1 MRRTNRSI
9 RTAVVCASFL
19 AFASCKD
26 PSFFQA
32 LGDKIAA
39 QPLAIS
45 PSTLTLQVNGSA
57 TFRAIGGS
65 APYVFSA
72 PSGGGTIDTSSG
84 AYTAGGTAGTASV
97 RVTDSRG
104 RTADATLTV
113 TPTGGALSIAPGIV
127 NLNATGT
134 LNFIATG
141 GTPPY
146 NFSIQTGGSAPGVGV
161 TAAGLYT
168 AGQSVGADVVKVTDF
183 FGATSTAA
191 VNVVPGVSTVDYT
204 IESAPPP
211 ILPAAGTGQTA
222 LPGGQSFKIKNV
234 GTGTGGQAVNWWVF
248 MSPNPAP
255 GSGAILLQSGSVAG
269 FAPAS
274 PATVNLSWTWPSPPT
289 MAPEAVYL
297 HFMASAGDDFQAANN
312 IYSTP
317 STITLSPPDVKY
329 TVSAV
334 TNTGL
339 IASGGALAGSFNVDN
354 FGTNDGSQAIHWTAY
369 VSTNPTNVIDGSCVP
384 VASGSRAFVTAAGSV
399 PVAFTG
405 TWPVTAGAYYLK
417 AAISAADDTTAGDD
431 SKASAVVNT
440 TFVDYTGAPV
450 TGAAGSAGSAITGNF
465 TLDNI
470 GNADG
475 TQTVFWTAYVSTN
488 TTASI
493 GAGDV
498 AVDTNT
504 HAQMTAAQ
512 APAVISIGGTWPAGS
527 GGTRYLKV
535 SLTSADDHVPGNNV
549 VVSGAVTVNVPD
561 VRYSVVSVT
570 NTPPNMAGGPLAGS
584 FLMSNAGASTG
595 NQTIAWTVYASTDPT
610 NVIDGSC
617 VVVASGTHT
626 GIPTGPQAIP
636 FTGTW
641 PPAFGAHYLKAAI
654 TAADDTTAGDDS
666 MASALVTVTRVDYNI
681 TAVSFGVGSSAG
693 VPFAAASF
701 TAHNQGD
708 ANGVSN
714 LFWSAYA
721 STNTTL
727 DAGDALLASG
737 NLGGGLNAGASQL
750 VNFGGTWPAT
760 PASYY
765 LIISV
770 SAADEPV
777 SQTANN
783 LANTAAPLAVTAPN
797 IDYIVTVVNYV
808 GGYTLPTGAVNG
820 NFRYR
825 NQGANNGVQQ
835 VSYSVYAST
844 DTTLDASDVLVASG
858 SLPPLGSVTTSAL
871 IPFSGTWPLAYG
883 SYYLI
888 VQVSAFD
895 DVVGGNNTGADAAP
909 TSVGIFTETE
919 TNNDCNTFF
928 DAGDLLNTGVTGV
941 RMRPGMSLK
950 VTGSMPVG
958 DSDDVF
964 KIDTG
969 TAALITASW
978 TFTNSGASNG
988 TGIYFYRPVPPGV
1001 IMYGWSLAGAAGQT
1015 QMSMAWT
1022 PDLGNSTRYVDLY
1035 NYNNRNLGAWTLIIN
1050 GN

>member
-1 MRRTNRSI
+1 MRSTNRSLG
-9 RTAVVCASFL
+9 AAGVCASL
-19 AFASCKD
+19 ILLASCKD

-32 LGDKIAA
+32 LGDKIAS

-57 TFRAIGGS
+57 TFRAIGGAS
-65 APYVFSA
+65 PYHFSVV
-72 PSGGGTIDTSSG
+72 SGVGTVGTSDG
-84 AYTAGGTAGTASV
+84 AYSAGGTAGTASV

-104 RTADATLTV
+104 KTADASLTI
-113 TPTGGALSIAPGIV
+113 TPTGGALSIAPSSA
-127 NLNATGT
+127 NLNVTGT

-146 NFSIQTGGSAPGVGV
+146 NFSIQTAGSAPGVSV
-161 TAAGLYT
+161 TAGGLYV
-168 AGQSVGADVVKVTDF
+168 AGQSVGADVIKVTDSLL
-183 FGATSTAA
+183 ATSTAT
-191 VNVVPGVSTVDYT
+191 VNVVSSVSTVDYT
-204 IESAPPP
+204 VESAPPP
-211 ILPAAGTGQTA
+211 VLPAAGTGQTA

-234 GTGTGGQAVNWWVF
+234 GTGTGGQPVKWWVF

-255 GSGAILLQSGSVAG
+255 GSGAILLANGSVAG

-274 PATVNLSWTWPSPPT
+274 PATVALSWTWPSPPT
-289 MAPEAVYL
+289 LAPESVYL
-297 HFMASAGDDFQAANN
+297 HFMVSAADDFQAANN

-329 TVSAV
+329 TVSSV
-334 TNTGL
+334 TNTGP

-354 FGTNDGSQAIHWTAY
+354 FGTNDGSQVIYWTAY
-369 VSTNPTNVIDGSCVP
+369 VSTDSTNVIDGSCVP
-384 VASGSRAFVTAAGSV
+384 VASGSRAGITASSSV
-399 PVAFTG
+399 PVPFTG
-405 TWPVTAGAYYLK
+405 TWPVTPGAYYLK
-417 AAISAADDTTAGDD
+417 VATSASDDTTAGDD
-431 SKASAVVNT
+431 SKASTVVTT
-440 TFVDYTGAPV
+440 TFVDYTAAPV
-450 TGAAGSAGSAITGNF
+450 TGAAGSAGGALSGTF

-475 TQTVFWTAYVSTN
+475 GQTVSWTAYVSTN
-488 TTASI
+488 NTASI

-504 HAQMTAAQ
+504 HAAMTAAQ
-512 APAVISIGGTWPAGS
+512 APAVIPVNGTWPALS

-535 SLTSADDHVPGNNV
+535 SVAATDDHVPGNNV
-549 VVSGAVTVNVPD
+549 AVSAGIAVSVPD
-561 VRYSVVSVT
+561 VRYAVTAVT
-570 NTPPNMAGGPLAGS
+570 NTPPNMGGGPLAGS
-584 FLMSNAGASTG
+584 FTITNAGASTG
-595 NQTIAWTVYASTDPT
+595 NQTIAWTAYVSTDST

-617 VVVASGTHT
+617 VVVASGTHV
-626 GIPTGPQAIP
+626 GIGPGPLAIP

-641 PPAFGAHYLKAAI
+641 PAPFGVHYLKVAES
-654 TAADDTTAGDDS
+654 AADDTTAGDDS
-666 MASALVTVTRVDYNI
+666 MASAAVTVTRIDYNI
-681 TAVSFGVGSSAG
+681 TAVNFGIGTSAG
-693 VPFAAASF
+693 APFAAASF

-714 LFWSAYA
+714 VFWSVYA
-721 STNTTL
+721 STNTIL
-727 DAGDALLASG
+727 DAGDTLVASG
-737 NLGGGLNAGASQL
+737 NLGAGLNAGASQ
-750 VNFGGTWPAT
+750 VVSFGGTWPSV
-760 PASYY
+760 PGSYY
-765 LIISV
+765 LIVSL
-770 SAADEPV
+770 SAADEQV
-777 SQTANN
+777 AQSGNN
-783 LANTAAPLAVTAPN
+783 QGNTAATIAVTAPN
-797 IDYIVTVVNYV
+797 IDYIVTAVNYL
-808 GGYTLPTGAVNG
+808 GGYTIPTGAVNG
-820 NFRYR
+820 NFRYK
-825 NQGANNGVQQ
+825 NQGADNGVQQ

-844 DTTLDASDVLVASG
+844 DTILDASDILVASG
-858 SLPPLGSVTTSAL
+858 TLPPLTSVTTSAL

-883 SYYLI
+883 NYYLI
-888 VQVSAFD
+888 VQVAAFD
-895 DVVGGNNTGADAAP
+895 DVNNGNNNGADAAP

-950 VTGSMPVG
+950 ITGTMPVG

-988 TGIYFYRPVPPGV
+988 SGIYFYRPVPPGV
-1001 IMYGWSLAGAAGQT
+1001 IMYGWSLAGAAGQN
-1015 QMSMAWT
+1015 QMSMNWT
-1022 PDLGNSTRYVDLY
+1022 PDLGNATRYVDLY